1 MADDLSLFEKNLN
14 IKFNNR
20 DLLKQAFLHRSY
32 LNEHKDLTLDHNERL
47 EFLGDAVLE
56 MVVTDWLYVN
66 YPDKPEGDLTAY
78 RSALV
83 NANTC
88 SVLAQELGMNDLLLL
103 SRGEAKDTGRARQII
118 LANAF
123 EALVGAIY
131 LDQGYKVA
139 RDFIAQNIFPKAD
152 EVIKKNLTED
162 YKSHFQHKA
171 QEVTGITPVYK
182 VLSETGPD
190 HNKQF
195 TVGLFLNDEKVA
207 EGSGHA
213 KQEAE
218 QSAAR
223 QGLEDKGWLTD

>member
-131 LDQGYKVA
+131 LDQGYEVA

-207 EGSGHA
+207 EGTGHA

-218 QSAAR
+218 QNAAR
-223 QGLEDKGWLTD
+223 QGLEDKGWLS

>member
-1 MADDLSLFEKNLN
+1 MKNFQDKIGYQFKN
-14 IKFNNR
+14 K

-32 LNEHKDLTLDHNERL
+32 LNEHKDVTMPHNERL

-56 MVVTDWLYVN
+56 LVVTDWLYAHH
-66 YPDKPEGDLTAY
+66 PERPEGELTAY
-78 RSALV
+78 RAALV

-88 SVLAQELGMNDLLLL
+88 SAIATELGMNDLLML

-118 LANAF
+118 LANVF

-131 LDQGYKVA
+131 LDGGYNVA
-139 RDFIAQNIFPKAD
+139 RDFIAQTVFPKAD
-152 EVIKKNLTED
+152 EVIKKNLIED

-171 QEVTGITPVYK
+171 QEEVSITPTYK

-190 HNKQF
+190 HDKKF
-195 TVGLFLNDEKVA
+195 TVGLFLGKEKVA

-218 QSAAR
+218 QSAA
-223 QGLEDKGWLTD
+223 QAGLEAKGWVVK